1 MRIALPGQTPAA
13 AGFEAPLAM
22 LADCHRR
29 VERQC
34 ATLARLVA
42 HLEANGSDSAAREGA
57 AAVMRYF
64 DTAAPNH
71 HADEEEDLFPALI
84 ESMAGSDAVCLRE
97 IIAALLADHRELD
110 RRWAALRRALQ
121 AVVAGQSTPL
131 SAADVQGFADLYAR
145 HIALEEGELLPM
157 AGRLLGDAELDRLA
171 DAMRR
176 RRGLVADASR
186 TP

>member
-1 MRIALPGQTPAA
+1 
-13 AGFEAPLAM
+13 
-22 LADCHRR
+22 
-29 VERQC
+29 
-34 ATLARLVA
+34 
-42 HLEANGSDSAAREGA
+42 
-57 AAVMRYF
+57 
-64 DTAAPNH
+64 
-71 HADEEEDLFPALI
+71 
-84 ESMAGSDAVCLRE
+84 
-97 IIAALLADHRELD
+97 
-110 RRWAALRRALQ
+110 
-121 AVVAGQSTPL
+121 VVAGQSTPL